1 MNSLSYLRERK
12 TKCSPFLFSKRKDSG
27 LSYEK
32 YFSILFM
39 NNFEKTFFKKYVA
52 EGQEIIDVFHKH
64 FIIILDD
71 LILAFFLGVF
81 IPVFMYYNSL
91 LIQEYIPF
99 YYFEIYLFFV
109 YVIIIYKIFDWYNDV
124 LILTNSWVI
133 KLEWS
138 LFKSNS
144 ISVDYEHIEWVE
156 VNKNSFLDT
165 ILKKW
170 DLIIHKFWEDEIV
183 LQDASKPYKI
193 LNKIEEITSQIEQP
207 EEIDKF
213 ELMMDTLSSIVK
225 DYVSAKW
232 IQKEDIFN
240 NSFEDEISHYSK
252 EVQAEAIKNSN
263 LSIEEKQD
271 FLNKIKQ
278 QDGTIDLR

>member
-1 MNSLSYLRERK
+1 
-12 TKCSPFLFSKRKDSG
+12 
-27 LSYEK
+27 
-32 YFSILFM
+32 M